1 MDKCNREAVYGEFL
15 PCHRAEE
22 HTGPCAHEIPVMV
35 HIVEELNQWNEHK
48 ILLVTGSLTA
58 AQDLMSERLKD
69 YNRPY
74 QPGYWE
80 YVVDCVQN
88 EPRLAEDWQYHP
100 IYPEYWKN
108 GKGHYLKL
116 STYKV

>member
-1 MDKCNREAVYGEFL
+1 MSKCSKEHICKNL
-15 PCHRAEE
+15 MPCHREE
-22 HTGPCAHEIPVMV
+22 GHTGLCAHFIATMV
-35 HIVEELNQWNEHK
+35 YIVEELNQWNEHK
-48 ILLVTGSLTA
+48 ILLVSSSLAA
-58 AQDLMSERLKD
+58 AQDLMTERLEI

-108 GKGHYLKL
+108 GKGHYIKL

>member
-1 MDKCNREAVYGEFL
+1 MNKCRREAISGDFL
-15 PCHRAEE
+15 PCHRAFG
-22 HTGPCAHEIPVMV
+22 HVGSCAHEVPVMV
-35 HIVEELNQWNEHK
+35 YMVEELNQWDEHK
-48 ILLVTGSLTA
+48 ILLVSSSLTA
-58 AQDLMSERLKD
+58 AQDLINERLYQ

-74 QPGYWE
+74 HPGYCE
-80 YVVDCVQN
+80 VGVDYA
-88 EPRLAEDWQYHP
+88 PLRRAEDWQYYQ